1 MAEVALVR
9 LTKQYGHKTV
19 VDAVDIAVRDGELLC
34 VIGPSGCGKS
44 TTLRLVAGFIAP
56 TAGEVHIGGRRLSW
70 QGGCLPPER
79 RNMSMIFQSY
89 ALWPHMTIAENVSY
103 GLTLRRLP
111 RAEIMAR
118 TRAMLDV
125 VKLGALADRYP
136 SELSGGQQQRAAL
149 ARALV
154 IEPETLLLDEPLS
167 NLDAALREEMRFELR
182 RLHDEYRFTTIYVT
196 HDQAEAMTAADRIV
210 VMNEGR
216 VEQLGRPEDIYEKPR
231 TEFVAR
237 FFGGANILNGEVVTP
252 GAISVD
258 GIVIAAAENLF
269 EAGRS
274 GAISIRFHDVK
285 VRAART
291 PGATGVQGLPMRV
304 ARRTFLGPTVDLA
317 LEHAG
322 GTAFRATASPDLA
335 IPPDGQVFVELPAE
349 KCRPLQAAA
358 EN

>member
-9 LTKQYGHKTV
+9 LTKRYGDRLV
-19 VDAVDIAVRDGELLC
+19 VDGVDIAVRDGELLC

-56 TAGEVHIGGRRLSW
+56 TSGEVHIGGRRISW
-70 QGGCLPPER
+70 PDGCLPPEQ

-103 GLTLRRLP
+103 GLRLRRLP
-111 RAEIMAR
+111 RAEIAAK
-118 TRAMLDV
+118 TRAMLGV
-125 VKLGALADRYP
+125 VQLGGLEARYP

-167 NLDAALREEMRFELR
+167 NLDASLREEMRFELR

-196 HDQAEAMTAADRIV
+196 HDQAEAMTAADRIM

-216 VEQLGRPEDIYEKPR
+216 VEQLGRPEEIYEKPR

-237 FFGGANILNGEVVTP
+237 FFGGANILRGTAMTP
-252 GAISVD
+252 TAISVD
-258 GIVIAAAENLF
+258 GIVIDAAESLF
-269 EAGRS
+269 EAGRP

-285 VRAART
+285 VHAAR
-291 PGATGVQGLPMRV
+291 PAGGAAQGLPMRV
-304 ARRTFLGPTVDLA
+304 ARRTFLGPTADLA
-317 LEHAG
+317 LEHPG
-322 GTAFRATASPDLA
+322 GTAFRASAPPDLV
-335 IPPDGQVFVELPAE
+335 IPLDGNVFVELPAE
-349 KCRPLQAAA
+349 KCRPLQGPA
-358 EN
+358 